1 MELGSFNRRLV
12 RLPPGEA
19 RAYVESE
26 WDDSLVVVAC
36 GSVEL
41 EDLQGKRWRFEKGT
55 VMWLTD
61 LPLRFLRNPSESAAI
76 LMAIS
81 RR

>member
-12 RLPPGEA
+12 KLPPGEA
-19 RAYVESE
+19 RAYEKSD
-26 WDDSLVVVAC
+26 WDDALVVVAC

-41 EDLQGKRWRFEKGT
+41 EDLQGKRWRFEKGA

-61 LPLRFLRNPSESAAI
+61 LPLRFLHNPSESAAI